1 MPYSNI
7 DQLPPAVRNNLPV
20 GAQRIFVKA
29 FNSRYSELKPGE
41 SEVEAF
47 KIAWGAV
54 KRKYEKRNGEWV
66 LKSEKPGTRTKH
78 RKKAS

>member
-29 FNSRYSELKPGE
+29 FNSAYADLKPGE
-41 SEVEAF
+41 DEVPAF
-47 KIAWGAV
+47 KIAWSAV
-54 KRKYEKRNGEWV
+54 KRKYEKRKGEWK
-66 LKSEKPGTRTKH
+66 L
-78 RKKAS
+78 KKAS